1 MYVFMEN
8 FIQSLTEH
16 KASSLLKCITA
27 QFLGII
33 VAFGEIMI
41 VNCLR
46 PYYFFQFSLS
56 VHSCLKK
63 LFPRIIY
70 TRALQENHLFTNRCT
85 ISELRPTNKANASKL
100 MICVVF

>member
-16 KASSLLKCITA
+16 KASSLLKCNTA

-46 PYYFFQFSLS
+46 PYYFFSVFFISAFVFKKHYFPESFTLELYRKITFLPIDALS
-56 VHSCLKK
+56 
-63 LFPRIIY
+63 
-70 TRALQENHLFTNRCT
+70 QN
-85 ISELRPTNKANASKL
+85 
-100 MICVVF
+100 